1 MSQASALEQEM
12 LELVNAERAKV
23 GVDPLTF
30 DDNLNS
36 SAENHSN
43 WMLENDIF
51 DHTGVDGTEPKDRAV
66 DAGYVLEGTS
76 AIGENIGWHSTGGE
90 PGLSDDIVLVHE
102 GLMNSPAHKAAILN
116 PLFTEIGIGIEDGD
130 FFIDGENWDSVMVTQ
145 NFGTTEAEDG
155 TPAEPEMEETPA
167 APDDTATVEETE
179 TPEEM
184 ASEDDE
190 ESVVA
195 TETTDEEQPQDTNVD
210 DVAQQPVDVTDSLI
224 FTDSDWGS
232 FDWSDWLNLDFL
244 DNLSTGSGNNNGNGN
259 TGGGT
264 NGQGNG
270 FGNSGT
276 GVNGTGNGNGNSDW
290 WNDQFE
296 LSLAVLDQSMTN
308 ATDEA
313 PTDWSLEG
321 MDFAN
326 LGDLPGLAFLSPV
339 PYLSCKRNLGA
350 EPI

>member
-1 MSQASALEQEM
+1 MSQASALEKEM

-36 SAENHSN
+36 AAEDHSS

-51 DHTGVDGTEPKDRAV
+51 DHTGVDGTRPEDRAV
-66 DAGYVLEGTS
+66 DAGYVLEGRS
-76 AIGENIGWHSTGGE
+76 AVGENIGWHSTGGE
-90 PGLSDDIVLVHE
+90 PGLSDDVVLVHE

-130 FFIDGENWDSVMVTQ
+130 FFIDGEDWDSVMVTQ

-155 TPAEPEMEETPA
+155 TPAEPEVEATPA

-184 ASEDDE
+184 TPEDSDE
-190 ESVVA
+190 IVA
-195 TETTDEEQPQDTNVD
+195 TAEDRDDEQPQDTVDD
-210 DVAQQPVDVTDSLI
+210 DVAQQPEDVNDTLI
-224 FTDSDWGS
+224 FTGNDGGS

-270 FGNSGT
+270 FGNNGT

-296 LSLAVLDQSMTN
+296 LTIAAAETN
-308 ATDEA
+308 AADTA
-313 PTDWSLEG
+313 SNASTDWSWG
-321 MDFAN
+321 SMDFA
-326 LGDLPGLAFLSPV
+326 DLDQWAPSFDD
-339 PYLSCKRNLGA
+339 CFMM
-350 EPI
+350 

>member
-12 LELVNAERAKV
+12 LALVNAERAKV

-30 DDNLNS
+30 DDNLNAA
-36 SAENHSN
+36 AENHSS

-51 DHTGVDGTEPKDRAV
+51 NHIGVDGTEPEERVV

-76 AIGENIGWHSTGGE
+76 AVGENIGWQSTRGE
-90 PGLSDDIVLVHE
+90 PGLSDDIEQVHE
-102 GLMNSPAHKAAILN
+102 SLMNSPSHRAAILN

-130 FFIDGENWDSVMVTQ
+130 FFSNGRDWDAVMVTQ

-155 TPAEPEMEETPA
+155 TPAEPEVEATPA
-167 APDDTATVEETE
+167 APDDIATVEETE

-184 ASEDDE
+184 AAEDGE

-195 TETTDEEQPQDTNVD
+195 TETADEEEPQDMID
-210 DVAQQPVDVTDSLI
+210 GDVAQQPVDVADTHI
-224 FTDSDWGS
+224 FADFDWGS
-232 FDWSDWLNLDFL
+232 LDWSDWLNLEFL
-244 DNLSTGSGNNNGNGN
+244 EDLSTGSGNNNGNGN

-296 LSLAVLDQSMTN
+296 LSPAVLDQVMTN
-308 ATDEA
+308 GTDEA
-313 PTDWSLEG
+313 PADWSWEG
-321 MDFAN
+321 MNFTN
-326 LGDLPGLAFLSPV
+326 LGDMQELALPFDD
-339 PYLSCKRNLGA
+339 CFMM
-350 EPI
+350 